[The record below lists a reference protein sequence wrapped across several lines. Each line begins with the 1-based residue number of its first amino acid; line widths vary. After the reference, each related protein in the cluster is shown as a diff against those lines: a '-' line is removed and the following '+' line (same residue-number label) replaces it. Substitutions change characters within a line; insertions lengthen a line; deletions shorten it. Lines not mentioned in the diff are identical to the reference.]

1 MPGAG
6 LTGATLGKALS
17 DLPTFQPYWGNPTV
31 RNDRGE
37 RGNIGMTGLRLAPT
51 RPPKNCPVSPRVGL
65 LKQETISYP
74 SATALGHTM
83 AALTGRACAE
93 TDTLPH
99 L

>member
-1 MPGAG
+1 MARGMPGAG

-51 RPPKNCPVSPRVGL
+51 RANHPDPESCASGRK
-65 LKQETISYP
+65 
-74 SATALGHTM
+74 ATGE
-83 AALTGRACAE
+83 ALTGAHAGWVWSSEIMLTSRAP
-93 TDTLPH
+93 TSF
-99 L
+99 